1 MPAARWLAGGRRAT
15 AARAPPAGCP
25 SGDGCEIVYEDVFA
39 SGRCTGRLADCINA
53 ADRDPGRV
61 PVVRALVN
69 QVCDGLLAAT
79 EATGTLSRLDACIPD
94 LHVAR
99 LAPGGR
105 LDRWYTDPPHPAWVL
120 GGQRL
125 SMRDLA
131 CREIG
136 RASCRERV

>member
-1 MPAARWLAGGRRAT
+1 
-15 AARAPPAGCP
+15 
-25 SGDGCEIVYEDVFA
+25 
-39 SGRCTGRLADCINA
+39 
-53 ADRDPGRV
+53 
-61 PVVRALVN
+61 VVRALVN

-131 CREIG
+131 CRALVADG
-136 RASCRERV
+136 RELGPGWPVAIPGLRSV